1 MAFVPDFENDIFISY
16 SHTDNVPVIEGHPG
30 WVDFFEDVLRK
41 RIRVRLRVPEAEDV
55 KIFRDAQLRRFGK
68 FSEQINYE
76 LPNSA
81 VFLCV
86 LSPGFVGSKW
96 CSRELRDFCGAG
108 VDRIIKV
115 VKTGF
120 DAPEPETEIG
130 RLLSQIAEVLECRFY
145 TKNESSD
152 LVSDLQPEVVE
163 AHVPEFL
170 VKIDEVAQHLA
181 NLLKHLR
188 ARRLTTNGRASPV
201 GPVIVTHE
209 KLAVYVAE
217 TTKDLASKREEIK
230 TELSQFNC
238 QVLPD
243 QPLPQD
249 GEQLVARV
257 KEYLE
262 RTKLSVHLLGST
274 YGLVPESEER
284 SVPQI
289 QYELAAERNKTS
301 QLGQLIWIPDGLVT
315 IDPRQQS
322 LISLVK
328 NNAPDVLQSKFEDLK
343 TEIHKKLKP
352 PSNPVWGDDAA
363 NSINISLFC
372 HDQDITSVAPL
383 YSYLTMQELFRV
395 KLPLRETQSV
405 EEQKEVTQTS
415 DAVLLYYGT
424 ASVEWFMNI
433 WRLIQRQISA
443 PGGKS
448 ILARAIYA
456 AKPPTIEKNLL
467 EAEDPIIIKNYEGF
481 TPATLLPFITRIKAA
496 RGGLQ

>member
-16 SHTDNVPVIEGHPG
+16 SHSDNVPVIEGHAG

-68 FSEQINYE
+68 FSEQIDYE

-81 VFLCV
+81 IFLCI
-86 LSPGFVGSKW
+86 LSPGFAGSKW
-96 CSRELRDFCGAG
+96 CLRELRDFCGVG

-115 VKTGF
+115 VKTDF
-120 DAPEPETEIG
+120 DDPEPKSELG
-130 RLLSQIAEVLECRFY
+130 GLLAQIAEVLECRFY
-145 TKNESSD
+145 TRNESSG

-170 VKIDEVAQHLA
+170 VKIDEVAQNVA

-188 ARRLTTNGRASPV
+188 SKRQPSPAP
-201 GPVIVTHE
+201 PVIVTDE
-209 KLAVYVAE
+209 KLPVYVAE
-217 TTKDLASKREEIK
+217 TTKDLAGKREEIK

-238 QVLPD
+238 HVLPD

-249 GEQLVARV
+249 GDQLVARV

-262 RTKLSVHLLGST
+262 KTKLSVHLLGPT
-274 YGLVPESEER
+274 YGLVPELEER

-289 QYELAAERNKTS
+289 QYELAAERNQTN
-301 QLGQLIWIPDGLVT
+301 QLDQLIWTPDGLVT
-315 IDPRQQS
+315 TDPRQQS
-322 LISLVK
+322 LINLVK

-343 TEIHKKLKP
+343 TEIQKKLKP
-352 PSNPVWGDDAA
+352 PPAPAWGDDADS
-363 NSINISLFC
+363 SINVSLFC
-372 HDQDITSVAPL
+372 HEQDITSVAPL

-443 PGGKS
+443 RGEKS